1 MDDTLQTIE
10 LETKMG
16 VYVLKGAYE
25 TIAALAKLIMWIAND
40 RIENGHV
47 FAGEKSARTIT
58 LMSKPGQPTLIALLD
73 SKTKMAPIN
82 KETNEPI
89 VLDDKQKEELAKML
103 KAVGAHFKFVPD
115 FCDDKVLRVLCPPQ
129 DASKVQAIF
138 EQYTAQI
145 LEKINKDENKIKSRI
160 AAKLH
165 SSIEDLRAKHALREC
180 QNIKN
185 AWSNVH
191 GFEETVDDFAKNINP
206 DNVVPHMAYTEEGII
221 EPFDKDIK
229 AADACNMKC
238 YEGSCNYGDKD
249 SCYYY
254 FEKEKIL
261 LIKEY
266 TNLHDDVK
274 GNVTSNYT
282 FINPITGTAT
292 TFSDATYTPEEWNE
306 RIKYDLLK
314 KAGINPM
321 SEAKAFSSKEAATTY
336 ANKSIKAVEKFY
348 NRAKQRVK
356 EKIAQTGFPTGD
368 EQSSEELMNFI
379 QEHQKRVLFNFKD
392 PDKYDKIY
400 LIPDEMNFLVDKEK
414 RALTIELKCTRDKFS
429 LDISKAQNFIKDKD
443 GSLSFVVPKNC
454 NCYMYN
460 ASNPTNVA
468 HVFASQIS
476 NITKDILI
484 ACRQKAEAQG
494 YNMNQNIFNTR

>member
-1 MDDTLQTIE
+1 MDDALQAIE

-25 TIAALAKLIMWIAND
+25 TIAALAKLIIWIAND

-47 FAGEKSARTIT
+47 FAGEKSARTIA
-58 LMSKPGQPTLIALLD
+58 LMSKPGQPTMIALVD

-89 VLDDKQKEELAKML
+89 VLDDKQKEELAKL
-103 KAVGAHFKFVPD
+103 LEKVGAHFKFVPD

-138 EQYTAQI
+138 EQYTVKITNELKQDEKELIQKQSNAHNE
-145 LEKINKDENKIKSRI
+145 LEEHRTRK
-160 AAKLH
+160 
-165 SSIEDLRAKHALREC
+165 ALTEC
-180 QNIKN
+180 QNIKD

-191 GFEETVDDFAKNINP
+191 GIEETVEEFAKNINP
-206 DNVVPHMAYTEEGII
+206 DNVVPHMAYTEEGIT

-261 LIKEY
+261 LIREY
-266 TNLHDDVK
+266 TNLHDNVK

-282 FINPITGTAT
+282 FINPITGTTT

-400 LIPDEMNFLVDKEK
+400 LIPDVMKFNLNKEK
-414 RALTIELKCTRDKFS
+414 NTLIISIQNSQTRICI
-429 LDISKAQNFIKDKD
+429 DITKAQNFIKEED

-454 NCYMYN
+454 NCNIYD
-460 ASNPTNVA
+460 ASNPNKVINT
-468 HVFASQIS
+468 FAAQIS
-476 NITKDILI
+476 KRTKDILM

-494 YNMNQNIFNTR
+494 RNMNQNIFSTR